1 MNARAQIWT
10 CRGLCL
16 RGVVF
21 LAALTVLTGCATR
34 CEDQACASGGIV
46 NRELLKTTRS
56 WDGKLLPPYP
66 RGQPEVSIRRII
78 IPPGA
83 RLPMHKHPVI
93 NAGVLLRGRLDVVK
107 EGGPTLHLK
116 EGDAIA
122 ELVDAWH
129 YGRNPG
135 KTPAE
140 IIVVYA
146 GTPGV
151 PTTVLKP

>member
-1 MNARAQIWT
+1 M
-10 CRGLCL
+10 
-16 RGVVF
+16 
-21 LAALTVLTGCATR
+21 
-34 CEDQACASGGIV
+34 
-46 NRELLKTTRS
+46 
-56 WDGKLLPPYP
+56 
-66 RGQPEVSIRRII
+66 RRII

-83 RLPMHKHPVI
+83 RLPVHKHPVI

-129 YGRNPG
+129 YGHNPG
-135 KTPAE
+135 KSPAE